1 MSRMYQLLCYDPKSS
16 FDFDGIVDGKKIGI
30 LYNLMILDKINND
43 ASPHKYGVCGTVCI
57 EI

>member
-1 MSRMYQLLCYDPKSS
+1 MYQLLCYDPKSS